1 MLFAYLLISIIAG
14 VTVVIGRIINSNLA
28 AKIGTFQGTLI
39 NYIVGLSVSFLFLFL
54 SNEKITITYTNMKSI
69 PLWAYLGGLAGVIVI
84 VLSNYLTPKIS
95 SFYFTLLVFI
105 GQLFIGVII
114 DYFTFHDLSI
124 GKLIGGLFV
133 LIGLTYNLWIDKKQK
148 LTMQRKCHK
157 TI

>member
-1 MLFAYLLISIIAG
+1 MLLIYLVISTIAG

-28 AKIGTFQGTLI
+28 TKIGTFQGTFI

-54 SNEKITITYTNMKSI
+54 SNEKTTISFTNMKGI
-69 PLWAYLGGLAGVIVI
+69 PLWAYLGGLAGVIII

-105 GQLFIGVII
+105 GQLFIGIII

-133 LIGLTYNLWIDKKQK
+133 LIGLTYNLWIDKKQGPK
-148 LTMQRKCHK
+148 LLIR
-157 TI
+157 

>member
-1 MLFAYLLISIIAG
+1 MFYIFISILVGIS
-14 VTVVIGRIINSNLA
+14 VVVARIINSNLA
-28 AKIGTFQGTLI
+28 KRIGIFQGTFF
-39 NYIVGLSVSFLFLFL
+39 NYVTGLFFSFIFLLL
-54 SNEKITITYTNMKSI
+54 SNEALTISSIKMNSI

-105 GQLFIGVII
+105 GQLFIGIII
-114 DYFTFHDLSI
+114 DFSTFHDLSI

-148 LTMQRKCHK
+148 ME
-157 TI
+157 IIS